1 MEYELRKIGVKTA
14 AVIDMRTDSLQQNT
28 INGILCVGRFNGGWG
43 DVENTAGTFKSGD
56 PDAEV
61 RGIAVTWMGY
71 TWALHKAI
79 ERGCNVQT

>member
-1 MEYELRKIGVKTA
+1 MIEL
-14 AVIDMRTDSLQQNT
+14 RTDSLQQNA
-28 INGILCVGRFNGGWG
+28 INGILCVGSFNGGWG
-43 DVENTAGTFKSGD
+43 DVENTVDTLRSGD

-61 RGIAVTWMGY
+61 RGIAVAWVSY